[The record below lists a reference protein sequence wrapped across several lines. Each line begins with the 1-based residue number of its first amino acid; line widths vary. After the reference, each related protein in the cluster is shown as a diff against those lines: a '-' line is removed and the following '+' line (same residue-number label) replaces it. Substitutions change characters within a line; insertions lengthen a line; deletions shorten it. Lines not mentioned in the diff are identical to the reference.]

1 MWHCKDFEQNYL
13 YIDIKRQRK
22 HWMTKVNSVSGW
34 CIPENKIACTSG
46 FVKEK
51 KITDKEIQIQN

>member
-1 MWHCKDFEQNYL
+1 
-13 YIDIKRQRK
+13 
-22 HWMTKVNSVSGW
+22 MTKVNSVSGW